1 MHFKL
6 SIAISLGVLIGIN
19 SYAQQVVD
27 VVDFSQE
34 YSAKVGISKTPEGI
48 LAKWLAIYDKRK
60 GAELIKVT
68 TMDAA
73 IELTRGKYQP
83 ENTAA
88 RYDEGS
94 IMIYQDFNF
103 DGIKDFAI
111 EDGKEGCYGGPS
123 YKIFLASGEEFIEN
137 KEFSTLAHE
146 NCGLFLVDNQKK
158 RLTTFSK
165 SGAAWHESSEYI
177 VEDNLPKIVR
187 REIEDYTHSP
197 YFINEIT
204 ERKEGKMVKTTNV
217 TLRDEEIDTVIS
229 FMLTN
234 GKKLLL
240 FHGATSLLE
249 YALIRNA
256 NVVEFFFPTDIDRF
270 DEVKKDF
277 KYEVDKERRT
287 ITFSNKSATYC
298 VYEYIHEKKAGIII
312 STKGKNYNYEA
323 SAGSIKGTLYKIY
336 GLSANNVYIF

>member
-1 MHFKL
+1 MFLKL
-6 SIAISLGVLIGIN
+6 KIAIFLTLLLGIK

-27 VVDFSQE
+27 VIDFSKE
-34 YSAKVGISKTPEGI
+34 YSAKVGISRTTEGI

-60 GAELIKVT
+60 GAELIKVNT
-68 TMDAA
+68 IDAA

-123 YKIFLASGEEFIEN
+123 YKIFLASGEGFIES

-146 NCGLFLVDNQKK
+146 NCGLFLVDNPKK

-177 VEDNLPKIVR
+177 VEDNVPKVVR

-197 YFINEIT
+197 YLINEIT

-229 FMLTN
+229 FTLSN

-240 FHGATSLLE
+240 FHGGTSLLE

-270 DEVKKDF
+270 DDVKKDF

-298 VYEYIHEKKAGIII
+298 VYEYIHKKKAGIII
-312 STKGKNYNYEA
+312 TTKGKTYDCEA
-323 SAGSIKGTLYKIY
+323 SASTIKGTLYKIY
-336 GLSANNVYIF
+336 GIRVNNVHLF